1 MPGPMHSLLNRQLRR
16 QFGDVVPDGLLPFL
30 SMIDRTYR
38 DFDADRMLMER
49 ALELSSR
56 ELMQANAELG
66 TLIGTFPDLFFRL
79 DDRGVILNC
88 KGGGKDEFLLPAE
101 QLIGKRIQDLP
112 VPEAGRAFDLAL
124 ARVRDTRTSTSLD
137 YSMQVRGGEAHYEA
151 RLVPFLG
158 DQIIALVRNIT
169 ERRRAEESLLS
180 AQDQLRQS
188 QKMEAV
194 GRLAGGVSHDF
205 NNLLTA
211 IRGYCDL
218 AMTRLHEPV
227 PLRRNLMEIQKAS
240 DRAAMLT
247 RQLLA
252 FSRRQVLQP
261 KLVDLNACVNN
272 MEAMLRRLIGEHIE
286 LAVVLDPTIPR
297 VRIDPGQLE
306 QVIMNLVI
314 NARDAEPDGGRI
326 LLETTCAGEK
336 PSSGARVQLSV
347 TDTGHGMDKETL
359 SRIFEPFFTTKDAGR
374 GTGLG
379 LSTVYGIVKQSG
391 GDITVESEVGWGA
404 TFRISLP
411 AATDGLPF
419 LDGDKAQDSS
429 GRGSEIIL
437 LVEDEDFVRDVTLE
451 ILKDAGYSVIPA
463 RNGHEALQVSHERQ
477 GAIHLVMT
485 DMVMPGMNGRQL
497 AESLR
502 NSRPD
507 TRVLFTSGYTDD
519 AAFFDGALDDRTPF
533 LQKPFSADALLRK
546 VRETLEA

>member
-1 MPGPMHSLLNRQLRR
+1 M
-16 QFGDVVPDGLLPFL
+16 
-30 SMIDRTYR
+30 
-38 DFDADRMLMER
+38 
-49 ALELSSR
+49 
-56 ELMQANAELG
+56 
-66 TLIGTFPDLFFRL
+66 
-79 DDRGVILNC
+79 
-88 KGGGKDEFLLPAE
+88 
-101 QLIGKRIQDLP
+101 
-112 VPEAGRAFDLAL
+112 
-124 ARVRDTRTSTSLD
+124 
-137 YSMQVRGGEAHYEA
+137 
-151 RLVPFLG
+151 
-158 DQIIALVRNIT
+158 
-169 ERRRAEESLLS
+169 
-180 AQDQLRQS
+180 
-188 QKMEAV
+188 
-194 GRLAGGVSHDF
+194 SHDF

-326 LLETTCAGEK
+326 LLETTRAGGN
-336 PSSGARVQLSV
+336 PSSGERVQLSV
-347 TDTGHGMDKETL
+347 TDTGHGMGKETL

-379 LSTVYGIVKQSG
+379 LSIVSGIVKPRG
-391 GDITVESEVGWGA
+391 GDITGESAVGWGA

-419 LDGDKAQDSS
+419 PDGDKAQDSS

-463 RNGHEALQVSHERQ
+463 RNGQEALRISHER
-477 GAIHLVMT
+477 GGSIHLVMT

-497 AESLR
+497 AEGIR

-507 TRVLFTSGYTDD
+507 TRILFTSGYTDD